1 MPVNETT
8 LASMI
13 FDQLQR
19 AMARDPAGFTELYRD
34 YLADSW
40 EAVGM
45 LHEGVLQ
52 RRPDEVRASAHRL
65 KGSSMVLG
73 ASGVAQ
79 CAAALEELGRS
90 GDIEGAGP
98 VLERTRQALREV
110 ETELAVRLGAGVVP
124 ADKTGAA

>member
-8 LASMI
+8 LASTI

-19 AMARDPAGFTELYRD
+19 AMARDPSGFTELYRD
-34 YLADSW
+34 YLADAW
-40 EAVGM
+40 EAVRM
-45 LHEGVLQ
+45 LREGVLQ
-52 RRPDEVRASAHRL
+52 RRPDEVRAGAHRL

-73 ASGVAQ
+73 ACGVAQ

-98 VLERTRQALREV
+98 MLERTRQALREV
-110 ETELAVRLGAGVVP
+110 EAELAIRLGAGVVP